1 MHAADHLKLET
12 NPFTANASGARLGRP
27 LQAALG
33 EVIRQI
39 GLEAPVVVVCG
50 NAGTGKT
57 LLINMIARACAD
69 MGLCAR
75 QIDRGDLMH
84 VAFGQCADV
93 LLIDEA
99 DSITESTLHTLISP
113 GAKTS
118 TATMV
123 FLCLPSNVRRFT
135 SSGGRAVIIELAP
148 LTHADAR
155 NYLLERA
162 TSAGRPDLFEPD
174 ALELLIDG
182 AHGSPRVLRSIA
194 SIAFFAA
201 AVGDSPRIGA
211 RHVADALASQIHCE
225 PPKSRQVS
233 IPIAPRA
240 EIPIATPIAPAPVAQ
255 APVAQ
260 APVVPAPIAPAPV
273 APAPIKTPMIV
284 QAFASPALA
293 ESAPAEPPSQIS
305 DPPPSAPEL
314 AEFRKRFSGTHP
326 RSVVWIPRVVGVAA
340 ALVASV
346 AIAEGLPSLLF
357 SSIPSN
363 ANASNRPP
371 VDAPVVPRLGF
382 ASVVPAPPAVPPR
395 GTPSNVEAAK
405 QTAEIAKPLQDAA
418 AKEPKSVASVV
429 PARKAA
435 AEQVQ
440 TSKKPA
446 AKDSR
451 DADQTKA
458 TSETAYLKNAQ
469 TIKEETVPAVASVAS
484 KGTAAPPASL
494 QELANPT
501 PAQTEV
507 ATITQAPKQEEP
519 PQAPAPQLL
528 AVLPPAGKQKEEDD
542 RAWAEEIAQAKAR
555 QAVLAKLAADRALA
569 AKQAEERE
577 WAARQAANR
586 DAMRVLSNSLR
597 GVNR

>member
-1 MHAADHLKLET
+1 MHAAGHLQLQT
-12 NPFTANASGARLGRP
+12 NPFTANASGARIGRP

-57 LLINMIARACAD
+57 LLINMIARACTD

-99 DSITESTLHTLISP
+99 DSIPESTLHTLISP
-113 GAKTS
+113 GANTS
-118 TATMV
+118 TTTMV

-162 TSAGRPDLFEPD
+162 TSAGRPDLFEAD
-174 ALELLIDG
+174 ALDLLIDG
-182 AHGSPRVLRSIA
+182 SHGSPRVLRSIA
-194 SIAFFAA
+194 SLAFFAA
-201 AVGDSPRIGA
+201 VVDCSPRIGA
-211 RHVADALASQIHCE
+211 KHVADALASQIHCE

-233 IPIAPRA
+233 IPIAPRG
-240 EIPIATPIAPAPVAQ
+240 EIPIATPIAPAP
-255 APVAQ
+255 
-260 APVVPAPIAPAPV
+260 
-273 APAPIKTPMIV
+273 IKTPTIV
-284 QAFASPALA
+284 QAFASPALS
-293 ESAPAEPPSQIS
+293 ESAPAEPASDPQLS
-305 DPPPSAPEL
+305 DPPPFAPDL
-314 AEFRKRFSGTHP
+314 AGFRKRFSGARP
-326 RSVVWIPRVVGVAA
+326 RSAVWIPRVVGVAA

-371 VDAPVVPRLGF
+371 VDVLVVPRLGF

-395 GTPSNVEAAK
+395 ETPSNAEAAK
-405 QTAEIAKPLQDAA
+405 QTADIAKALKDAA

-429 PARKAA
+429 PARKGA
-435 AEQVQ
+435 AEQAQ

-458 TSETAYLKNAQ
+458 ANEVAYLKNAQ
-469 TIKEETVPAVASVAS
+469 AIKEETARAVPSVAS
-484 KGTAAPPASL
+484 KGPAAPPASL

-501 PAQTEV
+501 PAQKEV
-507 ATITQAPKQEEP
+507 ATITQVPKQEEA
-519 PQAPAPQLL
+519 PQAPAPELL

-542 RAWAEEIAQAKAR
+542 RAWAEEIALAKAR
-555 QAVLAKLAADRALA
+555 EAVLAKVSADRALA
-569 AKQAEERE
+569 AKQAEERQ

-586 DAMRVLSNSLR
+586 EGRRILSNSLR
-597 GVNR
+597 GINR